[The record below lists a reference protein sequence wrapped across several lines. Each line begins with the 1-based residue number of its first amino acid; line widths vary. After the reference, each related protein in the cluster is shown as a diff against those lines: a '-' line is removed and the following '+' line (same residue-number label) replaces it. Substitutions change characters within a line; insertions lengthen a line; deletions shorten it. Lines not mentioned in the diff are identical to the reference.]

1 MGDRTMIKE
10 NPKVNIQI
18 VNTYKRYRE
27 KKEKKSKKFYFIK
40 DVKC

>member
-1 MGDRTMIKE
+1 MGDRTIIKG

-18 VNTYKRYRE
+18 VNIYKKYRG
-27 KKEKKSKKFYFIK
+27 KKKSKKFYFIK